1 MERERQYKTAK
12 NNVDRNNVT
21 TTAAPFSALKSP
33 DPDKYAQYSSIN
45 SETTTQDHPSPK
57 IRPTARSIPTPIE
70 ICNGLDEYVIGQ
82 KNVKMALAVSVYN
95 HYKRITIAERNAY
108 YKQLQQHELQKSN
121 NNESME
127 IPSKK
132 PYCEVSRNMVQPP
145 KSSTVGDMQICE
157 VDKSNLIIIGP
168 TGSGKV

>member
-1 MERERQYKTAK
+1 MERERQYNTAK
-12 NNVDRNNVT
+12 NNFDRNNAT
-21 TTAAPFSALKSP
+21 TTAAPSNALKSP
-33 DPDKYAQYSSIN
+33 DPDKYAEYSSIN
-45 SETTTQDHPSPK
+45 SETTKQDHPPPK
-57 IRPTARSIPTPIE
+57 FRQTARSIPTPIE

-95 HYKRITIAERNAY
+95 HYKRIAIAERNAY
-108 YKQLQQHELQKSN
+108 YKQLQQHELQKSSN
-121 NNESME
+121 HESME

-132 PYCEVSRNMVQPP
+132 PYCEVSRNTVQPP
-145 KSSTVGDMQICE
+145 NNVAVVDTQICE